1 MKSKTQNQRLQIS
14 ARPRHNLGL
23 SEKETL
29 LLQVDEVFS
38 SLLGNPLLEMGFL
51 TLQQETHWLS
61 L

>member
-1 MKSKTQNQRLQIS
+1 MKST
-14 ARPRHNLGL
+14 PRTKDSRFQQEHNLGL

-38 SLLGNPLLEMGFL
+38 TLLDNPLLEMGFL

>member
-14 ARPRHNLGL
+14 ARPRHSLGL
-23 SEKETL
+23 SEKEKL

-38 SLLGNPLLEMGFL
+38 TLLGKPLLEMGFL
-51 TLQQETHWLS
+51 TLQQETHWLC

>member
-1 MKSKTQNQRLQIS
+1 
-14 ARPRHNLGL
+14 L

-38 SLLGNPLLEMGFL
+38 LLLENPLLEVGFL
-51 TLQQETHWLS
+51 TLQQETQWLS